1 FDPPYR
7 PLNTTSSFTS
17 YSKQDFTDEDQIA
30 LADFYRKM
38 DDRRALLMLSN
49 SDPRNADPRD
59 DFFDRLYK
67 GFNIHRVQ
75 AKRSINS
82 KGDSRGPLS
91 EILVTNYE
99 V

>member
-1 FDPPYR
+1 
-7 PLNTTSSFTS
+7 
-17 YSKQDFTDEDQIA
+17 
-30 LADFYRKM
+30 
-38 DDRRALLMLSN
+38 
-49 SDPRNADPRD
+49 D